1 MILKGFLLVE
11 VWSQILYNNCDEVS
25 KMKKNN
31 IQERIKNYIEKLPR
45 NKVYSTT
52 SFRDFD
58 NYDAVR
64 KALSRLT
71 KEGKLL
77 RVARGFYKPSEYS
90 EFLGEEIAVD
100 PAEVAKAYAC
110 ANQWTIAPFGDT
122 ALNLLGLTTQVPAVY
137 EYVSDGR
144 YMVVVLTDGRKIE
157 FKHKTNREISGKNF
171 ITATVIEAINAI
183 GKDKI
188 DDSVR
193 ERIRRK
199 LTKEELKIVKKEAST
214 SRNWI
219 YEEIIKL

>member
-1 MILKGFLLVE
+1 
-11 VWSQILYNNCDEVS
+11 
-25 KMKKNN
+25 MKKNN

-45 NKVYSTT
+45 NKVYSAT

-58 NYDAVR
+58 NYNAVR

-77 RVARGFYKPSEYS
+77 RVARGFYKLSEYS

-144 YMVVVLTDGRKIE
+144 YMVVVLTDG
-157 FKHKTNREISGKNF
+157 NF